1 MIAFRGTNGADLENW
16 ITNLD
21 GVTSPYPGVTGARVH
36 SGFYE
41 AYNDVQAKVS
51 QSKLN
56 WLRIQQLKSL

>member
-1 MIAFRGTNGADLENW
+1 VVIAFRGTNGADLENW

-51 QSKLN
+51 QAV
-56 WLRIQQLKSL
+56 